1 MSIRQHREALIAA
14 FAKAL
19 DSCITSHEDGPYKD
33 KEPVLFDAQILFEF
47 EPTGQIRSR
56 PALNM
61 RADLWQ
67 QINVEPHVARAVQEL
82 EESTQSV
89 LDAAGVRLGTR

>member
-14 FAKAL
+14 FTKAL
-19 DSCITSHEDGPYKD
+19 DSCILSHEDGPYSD
-33 KEPVLFDAQILFEF
+33 REPVLFDGTLVFEF
-47 EPTGQIRSR
+47 EPSGQIRSR

-67 QINVEPHVARAVQEL
+67 QIGPVAREVTPSL
-82 EESTQSV
+82 EDATQAL
-89 LDAAGVRLGTR
+89 LDSCGVRLGAR